1 MVATEKYCLKTL
13 DFFCVDFLMYKGS
26 HMLVMADIS
35 ELWCILGHPSV
46 ESGILVSLW
55 QQLPACPM

>member
-1 MVATEKYCLKTL
+1 MVATKKYRLKTL
-13 DFFCVDFLMYKGS
+13 DLFCVDFLMYKGS

-46 ESGILVSLW
+46 PGQVYRVATG
-55 QQLPACPM
+55 Q

>member
-26 HMLVMADIS
+26 HMLVMGPIS
-35 ELWCILGHPSV
+35 ELWCILGHPTAYHTIDTV
-46 ESGILVSLW
+46 MILTCYS
-55 QQLPACPM
+55 